1 MPQLQI
7 HESSSRHARRH
18 LNVHP
23 GRMGRRSH
31 SRGVIPCHIQP
42 RSVIMS
48 IRNYAFGYP
57 PAGDTERPGPA
68 IRRSPRPGPGPG
80 GGTTAAVF
88 IARDDSPGPS
98 AAGRARAD
106 QRAWPGAAAAR
117 LSRFIASVPAPRD
130 SRTAGDSRRVLTGR
144 KDETMPQ
151 ALPITAGQ
159 PLEATRK
166 AAGQVVTLAGAEA
179 VAVQAAASLTLA
191 ALLWPLIP
199 AARAMAGLA
208 SVLGQRLPLRP
219 LPEQQAVVARPGSGG
234 AGRAATVPGGRPG
247 AVRAA
252 GAITLGVEEEFVLLD
267 PSTGGTVLAGP
278 ELVRML
284 GGEPGVQQEL
294 MRFQVET
301 GTRVCTSLDEV
312 GGELVRLRRFA
323 AAAAAHLGCRLV
335 ACGVAP
341 YRTPGLAAVTP
352 QPRYQELARR
362 YGPVVAEAG
371 TCGCHVHVGVPSR
384 EAGVQ
389 VLARLGPWLAPLLA
403 VSANSP
409 IAGGH
414 ETGWASWRYV
424 IQARWPT
431 AVPPAAWPDA
441 AAYDTAVRRLI
452 GHGAALDE
460 RSVYFLARL
469 SPRYPTVEVRVA
481 DVCLDAGTAVLLA
494 GLTRA
499 LVATALAEARRGT
512 PAAAAPARQVTAA
525 LTAAARH
532 GLAGAGVDP
541 VTGQAADAPALRARL
556 LDHVYPALSDH
567 GDTETITR
575 LLRRL
580 DDRGTGA
587 DRQRA
592 LFTSAASTPAFITAL
607 ARATLSGY
615 EPGRWHRPGAQVPAA
630 AGAQQGV

>member
-1 MPQLQI
+1 M
-7 HESSSRHARRH
+7 AR
-18 LNVHP
+18 
-23 GRMGRRSH
+23 
-31 SRGVIPCHIQP
+31 
-42 RSVIMS
+42 
-48 IRNYAFGYP
+48 
-57 PAGDTERPGPA
+57 T
-68 IRRSPRPGPGPG
+68 
-80 GGTTAAVF
+80 
-88 IARDDSPGPS
+88 
-98 AAGRARAD
+98 
-106 QRAWPGAAAAR
+106 
-117 LSRFIASVPAPRD
+117 
-130 SRTAGDSRRVLTGR
+130 
-144 KDETMPQ
+144 
-151 ALPITAGQ
+151 LPIPAEQ
-159 PLEATRK
+159 PLDATRK

-179 VAVQAAASLTLA
+179 VAVQAAASFTLA
-191 ALLWPLIP
+191 ALLWPPIP
-199 AARAMAGLA
+199 AAHAVAGLA
-208 SVLGQRLPLRP
+208 SALGPWLPLRP
-219 LPEQQAVVARPGSGG
+219 LPEQQVVVVMPGSGG

-267 PSTGGTVLAGP
+267 PSTGATVLAGP
-278 ELVRML
+278 DLVRML

-301 GTRVCTSLDEV
+301 GTRVCTGLDEPRPRA
-312 GGELVRLRRFA
+312 GPA
-323 AAAAAHLGCRLV
+323 AAARRGRRGALGCRLV
-335 ACGVAP
+335 ASGVAP
-341 YRTPGLAAVTP
+341 YRTPGLAAVTG

-371 TCGCHVHVGVPSR
+371 TCACHVHVGVPSR
-384 EAGVQ
+384 DLGVQ
-389 VLARLGPWLAPLLA
+389 VLARLRPWLAPLLA
-403 VSANSP
+403 VTANSP

-414 ETGWASWRYV
+414 DTGWASWRYA
-424 IQARWPT
+424 IQSRWPT

-452 GHGAALDE
+452 GRGAALDE

-512 PAAAAPARQVTAA
+512 PAAAAPARQVAAA
-525 LTAAARH
+525 LAAAARQ

-541 VTGQAADAPALRARL
+541 FTGQAVDAPALRSRL

-575 LLRRL
+575 LLHRL
-580 DDRGTGA
+580 DQRGTGA

-607 ARATLSGY
+607 ARATLSGH
-615 EPGRWHRPGAQVPAA
+615 EPGRCRRPDARVPAA
-630 AGAQQGV
+630 AGAQ